1 LQDFRIYTSAIPE
14 TAISALQTGNTQYMN
29 LADRI
34 TEKFGIERWISSPG
48 YYTNAS
54 KFITYTDGNVGIG
67 ITNPVTKL
75 HVVGDIAATGNITAY
90 YSDERLKTI
99 TSNITNSM
107 EIIDNLNGFYY
118 IPNEL
123 AKQNGIYH
131 NKQEIGL
138 SAQQVKKVLPDLVS
152 LAPFDLMMTDDGKI
166 ISKSGENYLT
176 ISYDRLAP
184 IFVESLKHLNN
195 QVLSLKEENCD
206 LKEKYN
212 QLVQEIVMIKGALLS
227 L

>member
-1 LQDFRIYTSAIPE
+1 LDSNASNYVSSTSNQITNRITTLDSN
-14 TAISALQTGNTQYMN
+14 ISNYVSTKPSNAPSSQWVTTGNN
-29 LADRI
+29 I
-34 TEKFGIERWISSPG
+34 
-48 YYTNAS
+48 YYT
-54 KFITYTDGNVGIG
+54 TGNVGIG

-75 HVVGDIAATGNITAY
+75 HLVGDIAATGNITAY

-152 LAPFDLMMTDDGKI
+152 LAPFDLMMSDDGKI